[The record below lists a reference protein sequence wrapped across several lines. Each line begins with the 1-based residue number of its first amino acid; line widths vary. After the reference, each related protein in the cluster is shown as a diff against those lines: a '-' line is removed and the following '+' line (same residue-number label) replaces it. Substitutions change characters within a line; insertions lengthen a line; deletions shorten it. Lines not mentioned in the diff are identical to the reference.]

1 MYQYESCYISHK
13 NLSAQIRNMFQNESK
28 WTYNMTKQDMGKRD
42 TTISICKAL
51 GIILM
56 VITHSGSPGKLC
68 AFAYEFHMPLF
79 FITAGYFFS
88 LRYLNDE
95 ATFIKKRIKGLYI
108 PFIKR
113 SVIFLIIHNWLF
125 KLGILNEKFGN
136 ISDDG
141 TNPYG

>member
-1 MYQYESCYISHK
+1 
-13 NLSAQIRNMFQNESK
+13 
-28 WTYNMTKQDMGKRD
+28 MTKQDMGKRD

-108 PFIKR
+108 PFIKW
-113 SVIFLIIHNWLF
+113 SVIFLIIHNSAFSMKSSETLAVVSPTLT
-125 KLGILNEKFGN
+125 LGIRYNKTC
-136 ISDDG
+136 G
-141 TNPYG
+141 T

>member
-1 MYQYESCYISHK
+1 
-13 NLSAQIRNMFQNESK
+13 
-28 WTYNMTKQDMGKRD
+28 MTKQDMGKRD

-108 PFIKR
+108 PFIKW

-136 ISDDG
+136 IG
-141 TNPYG
+141 GGVTHPYSWH